1 MQSFTKELWKSLF
14 KNFSPSRFFIH
25 TILNSANIIKKRSYF
40 LFYFVFYL
48 ILRFRMIFKD
58 ENLFPTLNY

>member
-25 TILNSANIIKKRSYF
+25 MTILNSANIIKKKVIFFVLFCF
-40 LFYFVFYL
+40 LSNFAV
-48 ILRFRMIFKD
+48 
-58 ENLFPTLNY
+58 